1 MTIFVENETDY
12 IFPFDPVETASLVA
26 GEVLEEEN
34 CPYETEINILITD
47 NEGIRMYNREYRNID
62 RETDDLSFPNVP
74 FELPSDFSV
83 AEEMEADCFQP
94 DSGELI
100 LGDIILSCDRILE
113 QAESFGHSIRREYAF
128 LIAHSMLHLCGY
140 DHMEPDEASVME
152 EKQNHVLDRLGI
164 TRDISD

>member
-12 IFPFDPVETASLVA
+12 IFPFDPIETASLVA

-62 RETDDLSFPNVP
+62 RETDVLSFPNVP

-113 QAESFGHSIRREYAF
+113 QAESFGHSTRREYAF

>member
-12 IFPFDPVETASLVA
+12 IFPFDPIETASLVA

-62 RETDDLSFPNVP
+62 RETDVLSFPNVP
-74 FELPSDFSV
+74 FELTSDFSV

-113 QAESFGHSIRREYAF
+113 QAESFGNSIRREYAF

>member
-12 IFPFDPVETASLVA
+12 IFPFDPIETASLVA

-62 RETDDLSFPNVP
+62 RETDVLSFPNVP

-128 LIAHSMLHLCGY
+128 LIAQSMHHLCSY

>member
-12 IFPFDPVETASLVA
+12 IFPFDPIETASLVA

-62 RETDDLSFPNVP
+62 RETDVLSFPNVP

-140 DHMEPDEASVME
+140 DHMEDTEREVME
-152 EKQNHVLDRLGI
+152 
-164 TRDISD
+164 TRQREILAGEGYHR

>member
-1 MTIFVENETDY
+1 MTIFAENETDY
-12 IFPFDPVETASLVA
+12 IFPFDPIETASLVA

-62 RETDDLSFPNVP
+62 RETDVLSFPNVP

>member
-47 NEGIRMYNREYRNID
+47 NEGIRMYSREYRNID
-62 RETDDLSFPNVP
+62 RETDVLSFPNVP

>member
-12 IFPFDPVETASLVA
+12 IFPFDPIETASLVT

-47 NEGIRMYNREYRNID
+47 NEGIRMYNREYRNND
-62 RETDDLSFPNVP
+62 RETDVLSFPNVP

>member
-12 IFPFDPVETASLVA
+12 IFPFDPIETASLVA

-62 RETDDLSFPNVP
+62 RETDVLSFPNVP

-140 DHMEPDEASVME
+140 AHMEPDEASVME

>member
-12 IFPFDPVETASLVA
+12 IFPFDPIETASLVA

-62 RETDDLSFPNVP
+62 RETDVLSFPNVP

-100 LGDIILSCDRILE
+100 LGDIIISCDRILE
-113 QAESFGHSIRREYAF
+113 QEESFGHSIRREYAF

>member
-12 IFPFDPVETASLVA
+12 IFPFDPIETASLVA

-62 RETDDLSFPNVP
+62 RETDVLSFPNVP

-128 LIAHSMLHLCGY
+128 LIAHSMLPLCGY
-140 DHMEPDEASVME
+140 DHMEPDEASVIE
-152 EKQNHVLDRLGI
+152 EKQKHVLDRLGI

>member
-1 MTIFVENETDY
+1 M
-12 IFPFDPVETASLVA
+12 
-26 GEVLEEEN
+26 
-34 CPYETEINILITD
+34 
-47 NEGIRMYNREYRNID
+47 NR
-62 RETDDLSFPNVP
+62 V
-74 FELPSDFSV
+74 
-83 AEEMEADCFQP
+83 
-94 DSGELI
+94 GELFPK
-100 LGDIILSCDRILE
+100 LLEVCTADSMGKNEHARAEYLPLLE

>member
-12 IFPFDPVETASLVA
+12 IFPFDPIETASLVA

-62 RETDDLSFPNVP
+62 RETDVLSFPNVP
-74 FELPSDFSV
+74 FELTSDFSV

-100 LGDIILSCDRILE
+100 LGDIILSVTGFWNRRKALATVS
-113 QAESFGHSIRREYAF
+113 AEN
-128 LIAHSMLHLCGY
+128 MLF
-140 DHMEPDEASVME
+140 
-152 EKQNHVLDRLGI
+152 
-164 TRDISD
+164 